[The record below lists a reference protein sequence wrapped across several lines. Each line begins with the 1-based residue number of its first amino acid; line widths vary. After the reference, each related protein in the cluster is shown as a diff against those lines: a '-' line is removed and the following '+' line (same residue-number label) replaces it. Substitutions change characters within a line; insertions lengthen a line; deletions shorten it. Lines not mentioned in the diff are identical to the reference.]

1 LAATMIGYVY
11 HQGGKNTDNQ
21 DLGIKV
27 SHSIGTFFGQLLFG
41 FVSASAA
48 TDTAT
53 FEHTTDRP

>member
-1 LAATMIGYVY
+1 MIGYVY